1 MKKALLLVSILIS
14 ILAYSQDSKY
24 LPVSNLPLEIVS
36 HSHYVLGYSEDYEQ
50 ALWVAYEL
58 TSDELVARFERTDNF
73 REDPEVST
81 GSASL
86 SDYKG
91 SGYDRGHLAPAAD
104 MSFSSTA
111 MTESFYLSNM
121 SPQVPG
127 FNRGVWKRLEE
138 QVRSWAESKGSIYV
152 VTGSIISSSD
162 LEIGVNG
169 VEIPSQ
175 YYKVLLDE
183 ESQQAI
189 GFVLKNE
196 SSSGELLSF
205 AVTVDEVEL
214 LTSLDFFS
222 QLDDS
227 LEEAIESAYSSDTWQ
242 PVKFTKTTNYQNSTI
257 TSQQCKGIAK
267 STGVRCRNNTKN
279 DSGYCYH
286 HTDQAGSKDVEKVN
300 QPASSG
306 RCMATTKAGS
316 QCKRNAS
323 SGSSYCWQHQ

>member
-1 MKKALLLVSILIS
+1 MRHLHGILLLVSISLF
-14 ILAYSQDSKY
+14 SQDNKY
-24 LPVSNLPLEIVS
+24 LPVSNQNLEVVI
-36 HSHYVLGYSEDYEQ
+36 HTHYVLGYSEENEQ
-50 ALWVAYEL
+50 AIWVAYEL
-58 TSDELVARFERTDNF
+58 TSDELIARYERTDNF

-86 SDYKG
+86 SDYKD

-138 QVRSWAESKGSIYV
+138 QVRGWAEAKGSIYV
-152 VTGSIISSSD
+152 VTGSIISSGD
-162 LEIGVNG
+162 PEIGVNG

-189 GFVLKNE
+189 GFVMKNQ
-196 SSSGELLSF
+196 SSSSDLLSF
-205 AVTVDEVEL
+205 AVTVDEVENM
-214 LTSLDFFS
+214 TSLDFFS

-227 LEEAIESAYSSDTWQ
+227 LEEAIESTYSSDAWP
-242 PVKFTKTTNYQNSTI
+242 PVKFTRTTNYQNTTV
-257 TSQQCKGIAK
+257 TSQQCKGITK
-267 STGVRCRNNTKN
+267 STGVRCRNKTKN
-279 DSGYCYH
+279 ESGYCYH

-300 QPASSG
+300 QPASVG

-316 QCKRNAS
+316 RCKRSAS
-323 SGSSYCWQHQ
+323 SGSNYCWQHQ

>member
-1 MKKALLLVSILIS
+1 MLGI
-14 ILAYSQDSKY
+14 YSFAQDDKY
-24 LPVSNLPLEIVS
+24 LPVSNLSIELVR
-36 HSHYVLGYSEDYEQ
+36 HTHYSLGYSEENEQ

-58 TSDELVARFERTDNF
+58 TSDELVARYERTDNF
-73 REDPEVST
+73 REDPDVST

-86 SDYKG
+86 LDYEG

-111 MTESFYLSNM
+111 MSESFYLSNM

-138 QVRSWAESKGSIYV
+138 QVRGWAEAKGAIYV
-152 VTGSIISSSD
+152 ITGSIIGSND
-162 LEIGVNG
+162 PEIGANG

-183 ESQQAI
+183 ESQQTI

-205 AVTVDEVEL
+205 AVPVDEVEKM
-214 LTSLDFFS
+214 TGLDFFA

-227 LEEAIESAYSSDTWQ
+227 VEEAIESTYSSDAWP
-242 PVKFTKTTNYQNSTI
+242 PVKFTKTTNYSNTTV

-267 STGVRCRNNTKN
+267 STGVRCRNKTKN
-279 DSGYCYH
+279 ESGYCY
-286 HTDQAGSKDVEKVN
+286 
-300 QPASSG
+300 PA
-306 RCMATTKAGS
+306 
-316 QCKRNAS
+316 
-323 SGSSYCWQHQ
+323 